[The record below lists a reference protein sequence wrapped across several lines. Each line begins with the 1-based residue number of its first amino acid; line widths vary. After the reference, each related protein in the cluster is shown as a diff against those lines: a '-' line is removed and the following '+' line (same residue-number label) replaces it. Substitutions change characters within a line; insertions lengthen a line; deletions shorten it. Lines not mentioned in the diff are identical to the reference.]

1 MGSLVRVLPALVAAI
16 SCFTALAIDI
26 PDLRYLKAYINDD
39 PDGPYHEFLDYSP
52 DLSVQGMD
60 NSIRRVCLTGQWLLH
75 GEHYYSGYEAFYRSV
90 NGCYNLSSSA
100 SISSLRYAGSPYG
113 LDDVYY
119 NLYEGINWGG
129 NEFKGNTNAPTVANL
144 DMNVSSLSISG
155 QSPWTFFTGLQYAGE
170 AVCVYPYLL
179 TNNGVDLHYREIAYV
194 RKQKEPSIFY
204 SPKIT
209 SLGIPDNSI
218 RSVAKGCLTDNVYRG
233 DRPHQGERGDPDGH

>member
-16 SCFTALAIDI
+16 SCLTALAIDI
-26 PDLRYLKAYINDD
+26 PDLRYLKAHNDYD

-60 NSIRRVCLTGQWLLH
+60 NSIRRVCLAGQWLLYD
-75 GEHYYSGYEAFYRSV
+75 EHYYSGFKAFFSDV
-90 NGCYNLSSSA
+90 NQCHNLSSSY

-119 NLYEGINWGG
+119 NLYEGDLWTG
-129 NEFKGNTNAPTVANL
+129 NEFKGNTNTPNVANL
-144 DMNVSSLSISG
+144 DMKVSSLSISG

-170 AVCVYPYLL
+170 AVCVYPTYV
-179 TNNGVDLHYREIAYV
+179 TNNGGILLHHN
-194 RKQKEPSIFY
+194 SI
-204 SPKIT
+204 PTIT
-209 SLGIPDNSI
+209 NLGLSDNSI

-233 DRPHQGERGDPDGH
+233 DRPHQGERGDQGGH